1 MKTFMRTVLY
11 ASIALSV
18 VTAVP
23 VVAAEMSPAQKA
35 IYNQY
40 EAEAKSADPAFAG
53 FSAERGKALFQGKH
67 TGGKPDTPSCTTC
80 HTKDL
85 TKTGETRAGKPIEP
99 MAASVNPKRITNAA
113 DVKKWFSRNCPDVL
127 GRECTIV
134 EKGDVLA
141 YLLSL

>member
-1 MKTFMRTVLY
+1 MRTVLY
-11 ASIALSV
+11 VSIALSFAA
-18 VTAVP
+18 AVP
-23 VVAAEMSPAQKA
+23 AMAAEMSPAQKA

-40 EAEAKSADPAFAG
+40 EAEAKSADAAFAG
-53 FSAERGKALFQGKH
+53 FSAERGKTLFQATH

-85 TKTGETRAGKPIEP
+85 TKSGETRAGKPIEP
-99 MAASVNPKRITNAA
+99 LAVSVNPKRITNAA
-113 DVKKWFSRNCPDVL
+113 DVEKWFTRNCSSVL
-127 GRECTIV
+127 GRECTAV